1 MNFICTEAVRESL
14 ILTESLIHVS
24 LYIYDPGFRVRG
36 PPPPNGLGPPRRRER
51 SSRLVCV
58 EASQHALDVYIHTH
72 RLYIHTYILTDK
84 YIHTP
89 IHACTYRHAPP
100 THRGAGHTIHTHIHT
115 YIQIHTYI
123 HTCMY
128 IQTRPP
134 NPQGG
139 AGGRPL
145 VPPTY
150 KKGGWGLQTW
160 TIYIIFCIGIL
171 HIIYDVHYCHIRY
184 TKYVE
189 YVIYRVI
196 VSSLLLIARCQV
208 QPPIFFMPAKH
219 TRDTEKQC
227 PDMNDR

>member
-1 MNFICTEAVRESL
+1 MIPAS
-14 ILTESLIHVS
+14 
-24 LYIYDPGFRVRG
+24 GFVAP

-58 EASQHALDVYIHTH
+58 EASQHALHVYIHTH

-89 IHACTYRHAPP
+89 IHASTYRHAPP
-100 THRGAGHTIHTHIHT
+100 THRGGGAYYTYTHT
-115 YIQIHTYI
+115 YLHTNTYIHTYI

-150 KKGGWGLQTW
+150 KNLCTQTLWGGVGGGACRPGPY
-160 TIYIIFCIGIL
+160 IYIL
-171 HIIYDVHYCHIRY
+171 YVAIYLELV
-184 TKYVE
+184 
-189 YVIYRVI
+189 
-196 VSSLLLIARCQV
+196 L
-208 QPPIFFMPAKH
+208 PPL
-219 TRDTEKQC
+219 
-227 PDMNDR
+227 

>member
-1 MNFICTEAVRESL
+1 MTL
-14 ILTESLIHVS
+14 LTLSTS
-24 LYIYDPGFRVRG
+24 IYDPGFRVRG
-36 PPPPNGLGPPRRRER
+36 PPPPNGLGRPRRRER

-58 EASQHALDVYIHTH
+58 EASQHALHVYIHTH

-139 AGGRPL
+139 AGGRPR

-150 KKGGWGLQTW
+150 KNLCTQTLWGGVGGGACSPGPYIDGLFELNNFKVVR
-160 TIYIIFCIGIL
+160 YIAI
-171 HIIYDVHYCHIRY
+171 CH
-184 TKYVE
+184 TTSQ
-189 YVIYRVI
+189 RVCNSYGLGR
-196 VSSLLLIARCQV
+196 SSRKRGGVRASRSW
-208 QPPIFFMPAKH
+208 
-219 TRDTEKQC
+219 RE
-227 PDMNDR
+227 R